1 MKLPTNISMKNLVVL
16 LAVTTVASAL
26 HVGVPTMSAP
36 RRVARSYRAPTIR
49 AALDADDNEASKNE
63 DAAADDGGLMAEFN
77 ARLDQEGGATMFK
90 IKSEAK
96 QVGDAAKDTAQ
107 KVQWAGDVDAVG
119 GFSALIPAAEYF
131 EDCHGSLRS
140 KSDWHSPCAFR

>member
-1 MKLPTNISMKNLVVL
+1 MKNLVVL

-96 QVGDAAKDTAQ
+96 QVGDAAKNTAQ
-107 KVQWAGDVDAVG
+107 KVQWAGEDAADAVG
-119 GFSALIPAAEYF
+119 GFFGRLNPQQQNILKIVAGLIAF
-131 EDCHGSLRS
+131 QILIGTVSS
-140 KSDWHSPCAFR
+140 AFR